1 MSTSIR
7 FGRYCLHPTQGLTRG
22 TLEVRVTPKSLLLLR
37 TLAERPGEV
46 VTKEELFRLVWP
58 DTAVSDAA
66 LTSCIME
73 LRQALR
79 DDARRARYIETV
91 HRRGFRF
98 LPRPA
103 ADLPSPVQLGPQQWP
118 SGVSGPFVGRDSAL
132 QQMSDAHARAREGV
146 RQVVFVTGE
155 AGIGKTS
162 LVETFLAGIAD
173 RDSARIC
180 RADCVEHYG
189 AGEAYQPL
197 FDALTRLC
205 RQPGGE
211 YFVAALR
218 RYAPTWLA
226 QLPGLQTQTELRTL
240 QRRTAGATPERM
252 VRELTDAL
260 DAMSVHSPIVF
271 WLEDLHWSDPSTL
284 DWIAYFARRTERARV
299 LLVATYRHE
308 EVGDA
313 RRSPQGIAGDL
324 GIKGLCTQIALA
336 PLDETAVVEYV
347 SRRFPA
353 APGADASLEQLARIA
368 SQHTDGNP
376 LFLVNVFNDLFAR
389 GVLVC
394 DERGWVIQ
402 EHVDAGSL
410 GIPVDVR
417 RTIDRQLDRLNK
429 FERRLLEVAS
439 VVGSTFAGAA
449 ASAAAD
455 AAIERVEA
463 TLGALARRNA
473 FVCEGQ
479 AVTWPDGTVSTAFHF
494 LHALYREVLLARLSA
509 GRRTVLHRLIGTR
522 LEAAFGER
530 ASEIAAE
537 LAVHFEQ
544 ARDAE
549 RAIVFFQRA
558 AEADRHRGAHMGAQ
572 QHFQRALALLE
583 DLPESPERDT
593 REVILRIA
601 LGAELMATRGFGS
614 PEVAACYAAARDL
627 CERVETTPHLFPALW
642 GLWLFY
648 LFRGPLEAARDVAQR
663 LLELAHQSG
672 EQALIL
678 QAHHALWATA
688 WSSGDLR
695 MVHEHA
701 RAGMELYEPERD
713 AALGVT
719 YGNHDAGACA
729 QCFTAWAEALAG
741 RPATAARG
749 LDAAIVHTRS
759 LDHPFF
765 LAVTLLAAAQVFTAS
780 RDSARAREHAS
791 EAGAIAREHGFG
803 LLSAWASTHEGR
815 ALFDLGDVDH
825 GLEMMRKGVAAVRA
839 TGSLLHLPFQLALL
853 AEALLRDGLLD
864 DSAESLREAFV
875 ICERIGERLSMSE
888 LHRVRGELRLALSDD
903 VASRGDAEDDFR
915 TAIDISRAPGAH
927 LLTLR
932 ATVSLARL
940 LAQTARSVEAVALLA
955 AARADVIEGEDLPDV
970 AEATGLLKGAIWALA
985 PSARASSRS
994 AEAPSNRRM
1003 P

>member
-1 MSTSIR
+1 MSRSIR

-98 LPRPA
+98 LPRPV
-103 ADLPSPVQLGPQQWP
+103 ADLPSPVQPGPQRWP
-118 SGVSGPFVGRDSAL
+118 SGVSGPFVGRHSAL
-132 QQMSDAHARAREGV
+132 QQISDAQSRAGEGV
-146 RQVVFVTGE
+146 RQIVFVSGE

-162 LVETFLAGIAD
+162 LVDTFLAGISD

-180 RADCVEHYG
+180 KADCVEYYG

-197 FDALTRLC
+197 FDALTRLY

-211 YFVAALR
+211 FFFATLR

-226 QLPGLQTQTELRTL
+226 QLPGLQTQAELRTL
-240 QRRTAGATPERM
+240 ERRTAGATPERM

-260 DAMSVHSPIVF
+260 DAMSVHAPIVLC
-271 WLEDLHWSDPSTL
+271 LEDLHWSDPSTL
-284 DWIAYFARRTERARV
+284 DWITYFAQRPDPARV

-308 EVGDA
+308 EVRDP
-313 RRSPQGIAGDL
+313 RRSPQATSSDL

-336 PLDETAVVEYV
+336 PLDVTAVIEYV

-353 APGADASLEQLARIA
+353 APGAGASLEQLARIA
-368 SQHTDGNP
+368 YQHTDGNP
-376 LFLVNVFNDLFAR
+376 LFLVNVFNDLFVR

-394 DERGWVIQ
+394 QERGWMIQ
-402 EHVDAGSL
+402 EDVDPGFL

-417 RTIDRQLDRLNK
+417 RTIDRQLDRLNEA
-429 FERRLLEVAS
+429 ERRLLEVAS
-439 VVGSTFAGAA
+439 VVGPVFAA
-449 ASAAAD
+449 AAVSAAAD
-455 AAIERVEA
+455 VAIEDVED
-463 TLGALARRNA
+463 TLGTLARRNA
-473 FVCEGQ
+473 FVHEGQ
-479 AVTWPDGTVSTAFHF
+479 AVAWPDGTVSTAFHF
-494 LHALYREVLLARLSA
+494 FHALYREVLLARLSV
-509 GRRTVLHRLIGTR
+509 GRRTVLHRLVGMR
-522 LEAAFGER
+522 LETAYGQR

-537 LAVHFEQ
+537 LAVHFEH
-544 ARDAE
+544 AHDAE
-549 RAIVFFQRA
+549 RAIVYCQRA
-558 AEADRHRGAHMGAQ
+558 GEAERRRGAHIGAQ
-572 QHFQRALALLE
+572 EHFQRALALLE
-583 DLPESPERDT
+583 GLPASPERDT

-614 PEVAACYAAARDL
+614 PDVAACYASARDL
-627 CERVETTPHLFPALW
+627 CQRLETTPHLFPALW
-642 GLWLFY
+642 GLWLFH
-648 LFRGPLEAARDVAQR
+648 LFRGPLNAARDVADR
-663 LLELAHQSG
+663 LLNLAQQSG
-672 EQALIL
+672 DPALLL

-695 MVHEHA
+695 MVDEHA

-741 RPATAARG
+741 RTATAARG

-791 EAGAIAREHGFG
+791 EAGAIAREHDFG
-803 LLSAWASTHEGR
+803 LLRAWASTHEGR

-888 LHRVRGELRLALSDD
+888 LHRVRGELRLAMSDD
-903 VASRGDAEDDFR
+903 LDSRGEAEDDFR
-915 TAIDISRAPGAH
+915 MPSTFHGRRAR
-927 LLTLR
+927 TC
-932 ATVSLARL
+932 
-940 LAQTARSVEAVALLA
+940 
-955 AARADVIEGEDLPDV
+955 
-970 AEATGLLKGAIWALA
+970 
-985 PSARASSRS
+985 
-994 AEAPSNRRM
+994 
-1003 P
+1003 